1 MTYHVHKTCNASG
14 PTHPDENKRTEGH
27 VVCRLKIQRTTG
39 QQSKK
44 TKLCYVNIIKNGP
57 TSTRRSQDSSAKKTK
72 LCYVNII
79 KNGPTSPPKI
89 LEFRKLCYVIY
100 ISTA

>member
-1 MTYHVHKTCNASG
+1 MTYDVHKTCNATG
-14 PTHPDENKRTEGH
+14 QTHPGENKRTEGY
-27 VVCRLKIQRTTG
+27 VVCRLKMQRTTG

-44 TKLCYVNIIKNGP
+44 TKLCYVNI
-57 TSTRRSQDSSAKKTK
+57 T
-72 LCYVNII
+72 